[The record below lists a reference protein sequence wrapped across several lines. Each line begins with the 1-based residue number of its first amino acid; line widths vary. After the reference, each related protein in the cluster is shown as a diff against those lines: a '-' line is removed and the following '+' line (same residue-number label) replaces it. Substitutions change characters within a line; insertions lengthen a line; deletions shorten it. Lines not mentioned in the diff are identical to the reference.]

1 MMINSTEKKA
11 IEKRAQYRRFFT
23 QLPQLIKSTIYSL
36 VHAFRIFVWQQ
47 KGCPVPPPHAIKQN
61 TIKNYNKNKKYKYF
75 IETGTFLGDML
86 EALQYDFDT
95 LYSCELVPFIYELA
109 KTRFKNSKNIKLFL
123 GDSTYALPQMIAEVN
138 APAIFWLDG
147 HYSGGDTGWS
157 DVNAGCPIY
166 DEVAAIFASPYEHT
180 IIIDDARCFNGDAI
194 GYPVLEDFIQTIK
207 SKYAVKSIEVKH
219 DLIRI
224 EK

>member
-1 MMINSTEKKA
+1 MLNSTEKTA
-11 IEKRAQYRRFFT
+11 ILKRARVR
-23 QLPQLIKSTIYSL
+23 
-36 VHAFRIFVWQQ
+36 RIFTNLPKFIKKIIYAAVHSYRISIWKS

-61 TIKNYNKNKKYKYF
+61 TIKAYNQNNKYKYF

-86 EALQYDFDT
+86 EALQYDFNT
-95 LYSCELVPFIYELA
+95 LYSCELVPFIHELA
-109 KTRFKNSKNIKLFL
+109 TQRFEKNKNIKIFL
-123 GDSTYALPQMIAEVN
+123 GDSTYALPKMIAEVN

-157 DVNAGCPIY
+157 EVNAGCPIY
-166 DEVAAIFASPYEHT
+166 DEIAAIFASPYEHT
-180 IIIDDARCFNGDAI
+180 IIIDDARCFNGDEV
-194 GYPVLEDFIQTIK
+194 GYPVLEDFIQKVKSTYTI
-207 SKYAVKSIEVKH
+207 KSIEVKH

>member
-1 MMINSTEKKA
+1 MLNSTEKSQIYKRASIRRTFTNLPKFIKKA
-11 IEKRAQYRRFFT
+11 IYTTVHTYR
-23 QLPQLIKSTIYSL
+23 ISL
-36 VHAFRIFVWQQ
+36 WKL
-47 KGCPVPPPHAIKQN
+47 KGSPVPPPHAIKQN
-61 TIKNYNKNKKYKYF
+61 TIKEYNKNNKYKYF

-86 EALQYDFDT
+86 EALQYNYNT
-95 LYSCELVPFIYELA
+95 LYSCELVPFIYDLA
-109 KTRFKNSKNIKLFL
+109 VKRFEKAKNIKLFL
-123 GDSTYALPQMIAEVN
+123 GDSTYALPQMIKEVN

-166 DEVAAIFASPYEHT
+166 DEIDAIFASPYEHT
-180 IIIDDARCFNGDAI
+180 VIIDDARCFNGDEV
-194 GYPVLEDFIQTIK
+194 GYPVLEDFIKTVK
-207 SKYAVKSIEVKH
+207 EKYPIKSIEVKH

>member
-1 MMINSTEKKA
+1 MKLNSTEKMA
-11 IEKRAQYRRFFT
+11 IEKRAKIRKLFSS
-23 QLPQLIKSTIYSL
+23 LPKFIKKTIYKI
-36 VHAFRIFVWQQ
+36 VHFYRIAVWKS

-61 TIKNYNKNKKYKYF
+61 TIKAYNKNNKYKYF

-86 EALQYDFDT
+86 EALQDDFEI
-95 LYSCELVPFIYELA
+95 LYSCELVPFIHELA
-109 KTRFKNSKNIKLFL
+109 SKRFEKNKNIKIFL
-123 GDSTYALPQMIAEVN
+123 GDSTYALPKMIAEVN

-157 DVNAGCPIY
+157 NVNAGCPIY
-166 DEVAAIFASPYEHT
+166 DEITAIFASPFQHT
-180 IIIDDARCFNGDAI
+180 IIIDDARCFNGDEI
-194 GYPVLEDFIQTIK
+194 GYPVLEDFIKTVK
-207 SKYAVKSIEVKH
+207 EKYPIKSIEVKH